1 MLVGAMLFSPH
12 AARVPVKSEL
22 RPMTRQADAEPAL
35 VPSVTI
41 TTEFFLPPN
50 VAYDNLIHQAAA
62 HHDVDPSLVRAVIRA
77 ESGFDAQAVSTAGA
91 QGLMQLMPALSA
103 ELGVTDPFDPRQ
115 NIFAG
120 VRYLRWL
127 LDRHGGNESLALAS
141 YNAGPGA
148 VAEYGGV
155 PPFRETQHYVRTI
168 SRWLAKERG
177 VVMQT
182 PPELAPEE
190 R

>member
-1 MLVGAMLFSPH
+1 MKTES
-12 AARVPVKSEL
+12 L
-22 RPMTRQADAEPAL
+22 RPGAGHSASESPQVA
-35 VPSVTI
+35 SVVV
-41 TTEFFLPPN
+41 TTEFFLPRN
-50 VAYDNLIHQAAA
+50 LVYENLIQQAAA

-91 QGLMQLMPALSA
+91 QGLMQLMPELSE

-127 LDRHGGNESLALAS
+127 LDRHDGDESLALAS

-148 VAEYGGV
+148 VAQYAGV
-155 PPFRETQHYVRTI
+155 PPYPETQQYVRTI
-168 SRWLAKERG
+168 SRWLEKERG
-177 VVMQT
+177 IN
-182 PPELAPEE
+182 
-190 R
+190 

>member
-1 MLVGAMLFSPH
+1 MLFAPH
-12 AARVPVKSEL
+12 AARTPMKSEAA
-22 RPMTRQADAEPAL
+22 RQEKGSSETETPL
-35 VPSVTI
+35 VPSISI
-41 TTEFFLPPN
+41 TTEFFLPLN
-50 VAYDNLIHQAAA
+50 LVYENLIHEAAA

-77 ESGFDAQAVSTAGA
+77 ESGFDARAVSTAGA
-91 QGLMQLMPALSA
+91 QGLMQLMPELSE

-127 LDRHGGNESLALAS
+127 LDRHKGDESLVLAS

-148 VAEYGGV
+148 VDQYDGV
-155 PPFRETQHYVRTI
+155 PPFPETQQYVRTI

-177 VVMQT
+177 TVVQSNF
-182 PPELAPEE
+182 E
-190 R
+190 